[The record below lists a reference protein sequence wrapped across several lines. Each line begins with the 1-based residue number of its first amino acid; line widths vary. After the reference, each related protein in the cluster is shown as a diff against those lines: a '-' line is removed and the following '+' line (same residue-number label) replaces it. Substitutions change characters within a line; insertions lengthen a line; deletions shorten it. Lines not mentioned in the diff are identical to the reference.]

1 MLTNSSATCDRRE
14 GAQLRPQSE
23 LTHWQPLERDAQRH
37 SSAIPHDRRDA
48 EGGLKREDGQ
58 SGKRLGRVLSIFGC
72 RIFNNSQL
80 VQNHLQTSEF
90 VLDGGSEAAGVTY
103 HQARRRRHVQ
113 RDPKNGMADC
123 SGLGRLDRCCL
134 RSNRGHA
141 AVVGADVALAHDAF
155 ERVGRCAWVMGS
167 ALVFIGTLL
176 MLCQQA
182 LSDIAGEIL
191 HNYNSR
197 HHISRRTHAAR
208 HRHQR
213 ELSPITT
220 TATATIFSTH
230 APRCN
235 IAHADARGIDEDCII
250 RKEEEASSAN
260 RRKVLLLEPHY
271 GFYTNDP
278 LAN

>member
-1 MLTNSSATCDRRE
+1 MCTQLRHRGTGKGSVHLHEVFECGDEEGNEVAKHDEKRHGNGVQREREDAGEGGGGENYWATARAKWEQEHLEPSMLTNSSATCDRRE

-134 RSNRGHA
+134 
-141 AVVGADVALAHDAF
+141 F
-155 ERVGRCAWVMGS
+155 
-167 ALVFIGTLL
+167 
-176 MLCQQA
+176 
-182 LSDIAGEIL
+182 
-191 HNYNSR
+191 
-197 HHISRRTHAAR
+197 
-208 HRHQR
+208 
-213 ELSPITT
+213 
-220 TATATIFSTH
+220 
-230 APRCN
+230 
-235 IAHADARGIDEDCII
+235 
-250 RKEEEASSAN
+250 N
-260 RRKVLLLEPHY
+260 RRV
-271 GFYTNDP
+271 
-278 LAN
+278 